1 LIPIDIK
8 QVKFVAGHSFF
19 SRKYTATPIAELNA
33 LGVEEQAIQTSHR
46 KEHGGAA
53 IKASTQCK
61 NLP

>member
-46 KEHGGAA
+46 KEHGGGR
-53 IKASTQCK
+53 
-61 NLP
+61 N